1 MYAWIRGI
9 IHAPPTRHE
18 PAGIRAGWPPRDA
31 PVAGNGPEPLCSAG
45 SSDTPRRAPSGGA
58 LEESR
63 VVSTSISVKSRVKA
77 CLLLLLLAVCAGRA
91 FAHNPM
97 TSWAVARLQ
106 GERVELEVEMS
117 AESAWVLLGKPA
129 DTAPDVAAELPR
141 LKQLAPELYALSDGG
156 AGLAPRSA
164 EVELTEEDGVNFRLV
179 YERTSGGPLRF
190 DAAFLRKLS
199 PDHRTALTLKDADDK
214 VLRTEVL
221 TAAADS
227 VEAGDAGAALDRAAG
242 RSSSF
247 WGFLKL
253 GVEHILTGYDHL
265 LFLFGL
271 LVACRRFSTA
281 LKIITC
287 FTLAHSLTL
296 ALAALDVVSLPARV
310 VEPFIAASIV
320 FVGVENIVRRGEPGW
335 RWALTFALGL
345 VHGFGF
351 AGALREAGLGSTGA
365 ALLVPLFSFNLGV
378 ELGQAALAVL
388 VLPLLFKLADRPAFE
403 KYGRKLIS
411 AAIALAGAYW
421 FVTRLLF

>member
-1 MYAWIRGI
+1 MTNRGK
-9 IHAPPTRHE
+9 TF
-18 PAGIRAGWPPRDA
+18 
-31 PVAGNGPEPLCSAG
+31 
-45 SSDTPRRAPSGGA
+45 
-58 LEESR
+58 
-63 VVSTSISVKSRVKA
+63 
-77 CLLLLLLAVCAGRA
+77 LLLLLLAACAGRV

-97 TSWAVARLQ
+97 TSWAVARLHAD
-106 GERVELEVEMS
+106 RVELEVELS
-117 AESAWVLLGKPA
+117 AETAWKLLGGSP
-129 DTAPDVAAELPR
+129 DSAPDVGAELPR
-141 LKQLAPELYALSDGG
+141 LKELAPSLYKVSAGG
-156 AGLAPRSA
+156 GELAPSSA
-164 EVELTEEDGVNFRLV
+164 EVELREEDGVGFLLV
-179 YERTSGGPLRF
+179 YERPAGRPLRF
-190 DAAFLRKLS
+190 DAAFLRRLS
-199 PDHRTALTLKDADDK
+199 ADHRTALTLKDAADK

-221 TAAADS
+221 TAAASSLETADGGS
-227 VEAGDAGAALDRAAG
+227 PSSAAAG

-281 LKIITC
+281 AKIITC

-296 ALAALDVVSLPARV
+296 ALAALDVVSLPGRV
-310 VEPFIAASIV
+310 VEPLIAASIV

-351 AGALREAGLGSTGA
+351 AGALKEAGLGSSGA

-378 ELGQAALAVL
+378 ELGQAGVAAVL
-388 VLPLLFKLADRPAFE
+388 LPLLWKLRDLPAFE
-403 KYGRKLIS
+403 RHGRAVIS

-421 FVTRLLF
+421 FVTRLLVP